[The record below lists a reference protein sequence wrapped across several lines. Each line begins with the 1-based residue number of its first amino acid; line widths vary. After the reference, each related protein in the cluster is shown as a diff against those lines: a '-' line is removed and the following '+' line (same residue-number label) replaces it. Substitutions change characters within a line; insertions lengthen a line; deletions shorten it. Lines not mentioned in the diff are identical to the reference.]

1 MVLLSHMEDGKNHPL
16 FPNFLF
22 AVNQTYVLIQQIPT
36 KCFANAIHKAERY
49 RISGGRIKTWSR
61 SNGPAI

>member
-1 MVLLSHMEDGKNHPL
+1 MVLLSHKEDGKNHLL
-16 FPNFLF
+16 FPNFQF
-22 AVNQTYVLIQQIPT
+22 AVNQTYVLIQPT
-36 KCFANAIHKAERY
+36 KCFANANHEDGRY